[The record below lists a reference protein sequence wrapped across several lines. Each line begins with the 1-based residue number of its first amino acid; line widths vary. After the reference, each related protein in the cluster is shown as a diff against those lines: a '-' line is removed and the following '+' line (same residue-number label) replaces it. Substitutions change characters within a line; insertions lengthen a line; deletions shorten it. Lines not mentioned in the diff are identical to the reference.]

1 MRRSDKTQGSTDS
14 KIKEEANNQKQT
26 CSLVNQQHQG
36 QALHGFLSK
45 PGKMICLHIRLL
57 CVRKLLLYVRK
68 LFQCIRKLLLCTK
81 KVIVMNSS
89 RTEDVT
95 KCYMR
100 RLAEQA
106 GAELGSS
113 SVQLKL
119 GSRYQLAWSDNSGQ
133 LWLELEF

>member
-1 MRRSDKTQGSTDS
+1 MYLYKQCGEVTRRRDLQIQRS
-14 KIKEEANNQKQT
+14 KRKLTTKNKLVKYS
-26 CSLVNQQHQG
+26 SLVNQQHQG

-106 GAELGSS
+106 GAELCQAQYSLS
-113 SVQLKL
+113 LDL
-119 GSRYQLAWSDNSGQ
+119 DTN
-133 LWLELEF
+133 